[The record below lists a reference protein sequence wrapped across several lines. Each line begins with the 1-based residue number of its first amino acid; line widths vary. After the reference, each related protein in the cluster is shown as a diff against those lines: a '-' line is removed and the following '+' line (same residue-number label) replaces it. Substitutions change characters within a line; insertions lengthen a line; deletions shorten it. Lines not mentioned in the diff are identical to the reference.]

1 MALHNPNNWHW
12 VNKDVA
18 PWTKTYLQDTLSKI
32 SAEEDGVSVKVEKVL
47 SMDGDVD
54 VSQRKGKVITLYDV
68 KLQLEYE
75 GKTKD
80 EETVTGT
87 ITIPEV
93 AHDTEEDEF
102 VFEISVY
109 SESSSKQPVK
119 DLVRSKI
126 IPQLRVELAKLP
138 KVLVTEH
145 GKDIQHAPGSNP
157 SSGFATPSY
166 HPHKSPSPAAGT
178 PKTATTST
186 GKVSVNTTT
195 VTASDEFRTTAEE
208 LYTTF
213 TDPQRIAAFTRGAP
227 RQFDGANVGGKF
239 AIFDGNVTGEYVTLE
254 PSKRVVQ
261 KWRLAQWPEGH
272 FSTQEIVFDQ
282 NDVDRVTVMRV
293 TWTGVPIGQEEV
305 VQRNW
310 EGYYVRSIKQTFGY
324 SPPSSFAS
332 ITTTTTVPRKPP
344 NLSSTHS
351 NQFSLVTRLLM
362 FVFVLFLGVGLA
374 RYSEILKFFQS

>member
-1 MALHNPNNWHW
+1 M
-12 VNKDVA
+12 
-18 PWTKTYLQDTLSKI
+18 
-32 SAEEDGVSVKVEKVL
+32 
-47 SMDGDVD
+47 
-54 VSQRKGKVITLYDV
+54 
-68 KLQLEYE
+68 
-75 GKTKD
+75 
-80 EETVTGT
+80 TGT

-102 VFEISVY
+102 VVCFCILLLFRIHVLTGDVMVQFEISVY
-109 SESSSKQPVK
+109 SDSSSKQPVK

-126 IPQLRVELAKLP
+126 LPQLRVELAKLP
-138 KVLVTEH
+138 KVLITEH
-145 GKDIQHAPGSNP
+145 AKDIQHAPGSNP
-157 SSGFATPSY
+157 SSGFATPAY
-166 HPHKSPSPAAGT
+166 HPHKSPSPVAGT

-186 GKVSVNTTT
+186 GKVSVNITT

-208 LYTTF
+208 LYITF

-227 RQFDGANVGGKF
+227 RQFEGAKAGGKF

-261 KWRLAQWPEGH
+261 KWRLAQWPEDH

-324 SPPSSFAS
+324 SPPSSFAT
-332 ITTTTTVPRKPP
+332 ITTVPRNAPSP
-344 NLSSTHS
+344 SSSLSSS
-351 NQFSLVTRLLM
+351 QFSLVSRLLM
-362 FVFVLFLGVGLA
+362 FLFVLLLGVGLA
-374 RYSEILKFFQS
+374 QYSEILKIFQF

>member
-1 MALHNPNNWHW
+1 MFCILLLCRIHGLTR
-12 VNKDVA
+12 D
-18 PWTKTYLQDTLSKI
+18 Q
-32 SAEEDGVSVKVEKVL
+32 
-47 SMDGDVD
+47 
-54 VSQRKGKVITLYDV
+54 
-68 KLQLEYE
+68 
-75 GKTKD
+75 
-80 EETVTGT
+80 
-87 ITIPEV
+87 
-93 AHDTEEDEF
+93 
-102 VFEISVY
+102 FEISVY

-126 IPQLRVELAKLP
+126 LPQLRVELAKLP

-157 SSGFATPSY
+157 SSGFATPAY

-178 PKTATTST
+178 PKTTTTST

-213 TDPQRIAAFTRGAP
+213 TDPQRIAAFTRGPP
-227 RQFDGANVGGKF
+227 RQFEGANVGGKF

-282 NDVDRVTVMRV
+282 NDVDSVTVMRV
-293 TWTGVPIGQEEV
+293 TWTGVPVGQEEV

-310 EGYYVRSIKQTFGY
+310 DGYYVRSIKQTFGY
-324 SPPSSFAS
+324 SPPSSFAT
-332 ITTTTTVPRKPP
+332 ITTVPRDAPP
-344 NLSSTHS
+344 PSFSTSSSSS

-362 FVFVLFLGVGLA
+362 FFFVLLLGVGLA

>member
-18 PWTKTYLQDTLSKI
+18 PWTKAYLQDTLSKI

-102 VFEISVY
+102 VFEINVY

-157 SSGFATPSY
+157 SSGFATPVY

-213 TDPQRIAAFTRGAP
+213 TDPQRIAAFTRGPP

-332 ITTTTTVPRKPP
+332 ITTTTTVPRKAPSP
-344 NLSSTHS
+344 SSTHS

-362 FVFVLFLGVGLA
+362 FLFVLFLGVGLA